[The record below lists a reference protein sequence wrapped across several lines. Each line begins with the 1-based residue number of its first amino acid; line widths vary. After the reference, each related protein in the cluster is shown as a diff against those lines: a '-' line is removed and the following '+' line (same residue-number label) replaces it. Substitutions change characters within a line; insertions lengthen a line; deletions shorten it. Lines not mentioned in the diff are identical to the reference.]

1 MFAGSDAKREKN
13 RGRSGSVLG
22 IYTLAFVIVS
32 LIAFLPLLIEG
43 KSFINRIDGLCQQY
57 GAFVDTGAT
66 VQGIVAD
73 FLAGKGLHVPFYDF
87 SMGYGSVRS
96 WSHDP
101 LQYLSAF
108 CPSENTEWLFNV
120 LVVVRLWLAGAC
132 ALPLLF
138 RLGVRRE
145 GAVLAGLTY
154 AFSGSGLNCALQ
166 TAYLNPMIL
175 FPLVVNGALQLLDER
190 RPWCYLF
197 ASGGFLFVCG
207 PYLYYAAQLL
217 IAVLAIVV
225 LAVRRTSWR
234 DWARHFALFAACIVC
249 SMLMGCDRAAEIM
262 RIGTL
267 DRVGVSY
274 ANPVLYSADYYQKL
288 FCSFAGAANGGRD
301 WFYGYGACGLLGTIV
316 LWQGRPNRQ
325 ALVLRVLFVTG
336 LVFLSVPFMGSLF
349 NGLAYAAN
357 RWVFGFALLVACIVG
372 TQAGRL
378 AAMDTKSLAVV
389 AFILLAYCALV
400 LVLPFGEAI
409 QTHWQMVA
417 AWAVVAFLLLR
428 VGNLSAAVVCA
439 TCLAAIGC
447 NWALFFSPT
456 GTDWQDRLLY
466 QGDAYA
472 LVATET
478 PAGLAT
484 KSDFAAT
491 SRTDRSVALAK
502 NVQTPGLLAHRLLDT
517 YGVDYYASVY
527 NNDVDLFHDEMALAF
542 DDLPNTYY
550 TLDQRAALMRV
561 LGVGTYATMAKDKIP
576 LPYGMRDEAVASL
589 ERRTGDTYELYEEET
604 PSTLALVYDDAIA
617 SSAYEELTPLQKQ
630 EAVLQGVVL
639 DDEEANDRSLREPL
653 LTSEE
658 VGFSILELGDGVTVG
673 NGSIEVRKPSSF
685 VRLELDRPVASCEVY
700 LSVKGLA
707 LDAVS
712 PREQFSDEEWD
723 ELSRDEQK
731 KVLGDEAEWTEPQ
744 LYKVGIKSNAS
755 GNIADVISTP
765 HFHLYGGKD
774 SWLWNAGYYDKGVRR
789 FRITFY
795 TPGVY
800 TFDDF
805 KVLAQPMKTYEE
817 ATQRFTEQAIQDLQ
831 ITDDTL
837 RCSVDAHA
845 GQMLFLSI
853 PYDGCWHAKINGAEV
868 DIHKA
873 DTAFMAIDL
882 DEGKNEIEFAYKSR
896 ARFMMLVSFVT
907 TLACG
912 IAWWLSRK
920 GVRRHFRLF

>member
-13 RGRSGSVLG
+13 CGRSGSVLG
-22 IYTLAFVIVS
+22 AYTLAFVIVS

-57 GAFVDTGAT
+57 GTFIDTGAT

-87 SMGYGSVRS
+87 SMGYGSVHS

-101 LQYLSAF
+101 LQYLSAL
-108 CPSENTEWLFNV
+108 CPSENTEWLFNL

-138 RLGVRRE
+138 RLGIRRE
-145 GAVLAGLTY
+145 GAVLAALTY

-166 TAYLNPMIL
+166 IAHLNPMIL
-175 FPLVVNGALQLLDER
+175 FPLMVNGALLLLNER
-190 RPWCYLF
+190 RPWWYLF

-217 IAVLAIVV
+217 IAVLTIVI
-225 LAVRRTSWR
+225 LTVRRTSWR
-234 DWARHFALFAACIVC
+234 GWVRYFALFAACIIC
-249 SMLMGCDRAAEIM
+249 SMLMGCDRAADIF

-267 DRVGVSY
+267 DRVSVSY

-288 FCSFAGAANGGRD
+288 FCSFSGAVNGGRD
-301 WFYGYGACGLLGTIV
+301 WFYGYGACGLLGAIV
-316 LWQGRPNRQ
+316 LWQGKPDRQ
-325 ALVLRVLFVTG
+325 ALVLRVLFVAG
-336 LVFLSVPFMGSLF
+336 LVFLCVPFIGSLF

-389 AFILLAYCALV
+389 AFILLAYSVLV
-400 LVLPFGEAI
+400 LVMPFEEAI

-417 AWAVVAFLLLR
+417 AWAVMAFLLLR

-484 KSDFAAT
+484 KSDLAAA

-542 DDLPNTYY
+542 DDLPITYY

-561 LGVGTYATMAKDKIP
+561 LGVGTYVTMAKDKIP

-630 EAVLQGVVL
+630 EALLQGVVL
-639 DDEEANDRSLREPL
+639 DDEEARNRSLRDPS

-658 VGFSILELGDGVTVG
+658 VGFSILELGDGVKLK
-673 NGSIEVRKPSSF
+673 NGAIEVRKPSSY
-685 VRLELDRPVASCEVY
+685 VRLELERPVKSCEVY
-700 LSVKGLA
+700 LSVNGLV
-707 LDAVS
+707 LDALS
-712 PREQFSDEEWD
+712 PREQFSDKEWNA
-723 ELSRDEQK
+723 LTRDEQK
-731 KVLGDEAEWTEPQ
+731 KVLRSEADWTEPQ
-744 LYKVGIKSNAS
+744 TYKVGIKSNAS
-755 GNIADVISTP
+755 GSIADVISTP
-765 HFHLYGGKD
+765 YFHLYGGKD

-795 TPGVY
+795 DPGIY

-805 KVLAQPMKTYEE
+805 KVLAQPMETYDE
-817 ATQRFTEQAIQDLQ
+817 ATRGFTEQAIQDLQ

-853 PYDGCWHAKINGAEV
+853 PYDGCWHAKVNGAEV
-868 DIHKA
+868 DVHKA

-882 DEGKNEIEFAYKSR
+882 VEGKNEIEFSFKSR
-896 ARFMMLVSFVT
+896 ARYMMLVSFVAT
-907 TLACG
+907 VVCLA
-912 IAWWLSRK
+912 ASLRSRGAEDK
-920 GVRRHFRLF
+920 LAS